1 MAWPGEFHL
10 FHSFAILIET
20 KSYRAH
26 MLVCSDDDL
35 VEVSQPLSSRS
46 AKDAIMIRLLQGA
59 VSLVQ
64 PDVFQAQWW

>member
-1 MAWPGEFHL
+1 MK
-10 FHSFAILIET
+10 T
-20 KSYRAH
+20 YRAH
-26 MLVCSDDDL
+26 MFVCSDDDL

-64 PDVFQAQWW
+64 SNVFQAQRW